1 MASCPVASAPRAPA
15 DSRRPLFVT
24 MCLRFHD
31 ARRMISRFEGTRV
44 LRCFMPTKASDPSAL
59 AAAELI
65 GRAKRVPRLAVR
77 RARESCIVS
86 SRLQRGVLCLLAQR
100 VSSVFS

>member
-1 MASCPVASAPRAPA
+1 MASRPVASPPRAAA
-15 DSRRPLFVT
+15 DSRRSLFVT
-24 MCLRFHD
+24 MRLQFHD

-44 LRCFMPTKASDPSAL
+44 LRRFAPTKASDPSAL

-86 SRLQRGVLCLLAQR
+86 SRLQRCVLCLLPQR
-100 VSSVFS
+100 V